1 LAAISVTAAGKSQ
14 TTAGSSGTGSGKASS
29 TTVRL
34 QDQFMRILLTQLRYQ
49 DPMAP
54 MQEKDFFAQMAQFT
68 AATEMES
75 LNHKM
80 DQMLAGM
87 TENQASQS
95 LLAAAKLIGSYFEA
109 TSPLGVIKGVIDSV
123 GLSGG
128 KVVVRSG
135 DTLVPIQNLL
145 AIGGI
150 PDAGQG
156 G

>member
-1 LAAISVTAAGKSQ
+1 MG
-14 TTAGSSGTGSGKASS
+14 
-29 TTVRL
+29 L

-68 AATEMES
+68 AATEIES
-75 LNHKM
+75 LNQKM
-80 DQMLAGM
+80 DQ
-87 TENQASQS
+87 QS

-109 TSPLGVIKGVIDSV
+109 TSSKGVIQGVIDSV